1 MQQLKS
7 PRTIAAVTTVLFVA
21 SASWLM
27 TTRHVNSSLEAG
39 LQEQKLKSETL
50 LSEKLLLEKDIE
62 KMKDQ
67 LFSLKGRN
75 LELDN
80 LAQSTAAKLRD
91 QESEY
96 NRMKKQNASLSQI
109 KKQRAELEAL
119 RNALENELQTL
130 RTSYAD
136 LEARNDALNHEV
148 AALQGRN
155 KMLTEDL
162 QRTAFAAID
171 QTQVQAVRGKAEK
184 VTAKGRRTR
193 KLIASFEVAADLRD
207 LSFRITDLKGNVLNK
222 NDGTIA
228 FTSQPSDKNLTA
240 SSASDVQGSKLQE
253 VRMEYTPKRKL
264 SSGVYR
270 VEILNEGL
278 YVGSLKVK
286 LN

>member
-7 PRTIAAVTTVLFVA
+7 PRTIAAATTVLFVA

-67 LFSLKGRN
+67 LFALKGKN

-80 LAQSTAAKLRD
+80 LAQSAAAKLRD

-96 NRMKKQNASLSQI
+96 NRMKKQNASLWQI
-109 KKQRAELEAL
+109 RKQRAELEVL
-119 RNALENELQTL
+119 RNALENELL
-130 RTSYAD
+130 VLKASYAD
-136 LEARNDALNHEV
+136 LEARNEELNTEV
-148 AALQGRN
+148 ATLQGRN
-155 KMLTEDL
+155 QRLSEDL

-193 KLIASFEVAADLRD
+193 KLITSFEVSADRKD
-207 LSFRITDLKGNVLNK
+207 LSFRITDLKGRVLNQ
-222 NDGTIA
+222 NDGAIA
-228 FTSQPSDKNLTA
+228 FTSLPSDKNMTA
-240 SSASDVQGSKLQE
+240 SSASGVQGSKLQE
-253 VRMEYTPKRKL
+253 VKMEYTPKRKL
-264 SSGVYR
+264 SAGLYT